1 MKELNGIVLNQL
13 DKWAEIAFNYESD
26 LFGCLAVDAEEL
38 IDISF
43 SSTFAKLVY
52 MVESG
57 QHIVHAIP
65 ISEFLSWVDHTE
77 KDLQGDSN
85 ES

>member
-26 LFGCLAVDAEEL
+26 LFGCLAVNAEDL

-52 MVESG
+52 VVGSG
-57 QHIVHAIP
+57 QHIVHGIP
-65 ISEFLSWVDHTE
+65 ISEFLSWIDHVE
-77 KDLQGDSN
+77 KDLKGVDF
-85 ES
+85 